1 MSTNTK
7 PLLATVLCLLLTSQ
21 AAGCGPS
28 TSSTCSVAGIE
39 MGLCSST
46 DPPYFDACD
55 AALSDEECY
64 ALRRDPSSDQI
75 ALATDIALR
84 YIDEHPATTEIF
96 DWTSGVFMFALT
108 ELYRVT
114 GDTRLRDY
122 YQEYLDHHID
132 QGYEIVWSD
141 SCPPAL
147 TALALLTETQS
158 AAYRKVV
165 DDVLAYLRAA
175 PRTEEGGI
183 THLGPALAESFGPA
197 IWVDSLFMFGMV
209 LNRHGE
215 SSDDAEALAL
225 MSQQL
230 GVFSEV
236 LQHESGLMVHADD
249 WILEFDTDIYW
260 ARGNSWVTAS
270 LADYLRIRR
279 LRDESDPG
287 ADRMFRR
294 HVDGALATQD
304 VESGLWWTVT
314 NRPGED
320 ANYLETSAAALF
332 AYGMARAYRYGLLG
346 QDELAAAKRAME
358 AVKSAVEIDPE
369 GRPFV
374 TGISG
379 GTEPSTFEVYIG
391 VPVSEDLNYGVGAT
405 ILGLVET
412 SGL

>member
-1 MSTNTK
+1 MHPNTN
-7 PLLATVLCLLLTSQ
+7 PLVAASLGLLFTFQ
-21 AAGCGPS
+21 AAGCG
-28 TSSTCSVAGIE
+28 SSTNAS
-39 MGLCSST
+39 
-46 DPPYFDACD
+46 YFDACD
-55 AALSDEECY
+55 EALSDEECY
-64 ALRRDPSSDQI
+64 ALRRDPGSEQI

-84 YIDEHPATTEIF
+84 YIDEHPATTELF

-122 YQEYLDHHID
+122 YQAYLDHNIE

-147 TALALLTETQS
+147 TALALLSETEN
-158 AAYRKVV
+158 ADYRQVV
-165 DDVLAYLRAA
+165 ASVLDYLRDV

-197 IWVDSLFMFGMV
+197 IWLDSLFMFGMV

-215 SSDDAEALAL
+215 SADDAEALAL

-230 GVFSEV
+230 GVFSQV
-236 LQHESGLMVHADD
+236 LQHEIGLMVHADD

-279 LRDESDPG
+279 LRGESD
-287 ADRMFRR
+287 ADAERMFRR

-304 VESGLWWTVT
+304 ADSGLWWTVT
-314 NRPGED
+314 NRPGQG

-346 QDELAAAKRAME
+346 QDELAAAKHAME
-358 AVKSAVEIDPE
+358 AVKSAVDTDQD

-379 GTEPSTFEVYIG
+379 GTEPSTFEAYTA
-391 VPVSEDLNYGVGAT
+391 VPVSDDLNYGVGAT

>member
-1 MSTNTK
+1 MHTKTK
-7 PLLATVLCLLLTSQ
+7 PLVTTILCLLFTLELV
-21 AAGCGPS
+21 GCG
-28 TSSTCSVAGIE
+28 SSNGAS
-39 MGLCSST
+39 
-46 DPPYFDACD
+46 YFDACD
-55 AALSDEECY
+55 GALSAEECY
-64 ALRRDPSSDQI
+64 ALRRDPDSEQI

-84 YIDEHPATTEIF
+84 YIEEHPASTELF

-122 YQEYLDHHID
+122 YQEYLDYHIE
-132 QGYEIVWSD
+132 QGYEITWSD

-147 TALALLTETQS
+147 TALALLTETES
-158 AAYRKVV
+158 APYRQVV
-165 DDVLAYLRAA
+165 GDVLDYLRTV

-183 THLGPALAESFGPA
+183 THLGPALADAFGPA
-197 IWVDSLFMFGMV
+197 IWIDSLFMFGMV

-215 SSDDAEALAL
+215 SADDADALAL

-260 ARGNSWVTAS
+260 ARGNSWVTAT

-279 LRDESDPG
+279 LRGESDAG
-287 ADRMFRR
+287 AERMFRS
-294 HVDGALATQD
+294 HVEGALATQD
-304 VESGLWWTVT
+304 AASGLWWTVT
-314 NRPGED
+314 NRPAED

-332 AYGMARAYRYGLLG
+332 AYGMARGYRYGLLG
-346 QDELAAAKRAME
+346 QDALAAAKRAME
-358 AVKSAVEIDPE
+358 AVRGAVDTDEE
-369 GRPFV
+369 GRSFV

-379 GTEPSTFEVYIG
+379 GTEPSTFEGYIA